1 VQLARGVCKEEKQ
14 KRYFGYNVTYQ
25 SCEKHETMKRNNTM
39 TSKTQ
44 NQHIRIGEL
53 NRLKVVRDTDFGLYL
68 QAEDFEEV
76 LLPNIYVME
85 DEMPM
90 EALVDVFVYTDSED
104 RPVAT
109 TKMPYAKLGEY
120 GYFTV
125 VDYKS
130 YGAFVNWGLPKD
142 LFVPLSQ
149 QKEYFNIG
157 KKYILRICL
166 DEQTG
171 RLYGTQKIGQYFNRS
186 MKGMHQNKELEVLV
200 IAKTPL
206 GYKVVADNQYEGML
220 FDNEIFEEIGVG
232 DRKKAYIKT
241 VRKDGK
247 LDLSLQPI
255 GKKAKVDEGE
265 QKVMEL
271 LEAHG
276 GELPFTYKSD
286 AEEIQKVFGM
296 SKKNFKRTLTA
307 LLEQNRIILTD
318 KSIVQEKK
326 GE

>member
-1 VQLARGVCKEEKQ
+1 MQESQ
-14 KRYFGYNVTYQ
+14 K
-25 SCEKHETMKRNNTM
+25 
-39 TSKTQ
+39 SK
-44 NQHIRIGEL
+44 NLSIAIGEINTL
-53 NRLKVVRDTDFGLYL
+53 EVMRDTDYGYFLE
-68 QAEDFEEV
+68 AKDEKEV
-76 LLPNIYVME
+76 LLPNVYVME

-90 EALVDVFVYTDSED
+90 GSLIDVFVYTDSED

-157 KKYILRICL
+157 KKYVLRICL

-171 RLYGTQKIGQYFNRS
+171 RLYGTQKIGKYFNRD
-186 MKGMHQNKELEVLV
+186 MKGLHQNKVLDAMV

-220 FDNEIFEEIGVG
+220 FDNEIFEEVRIG
-232 DRKKAYIKT
+232 DRKKVYIKS
-241 VRKDGK
+241 VRKDFK

-255 GKKAKVDEGE
+255 GKKAKINEAE
-265 QKVMEL
+265 ATILQL
-271 LEAHG
+271 LKEANG
-276 GELPFTYKSD
+276 TLPFTYKSD
-286 AEEIQKVFGM
+286 AEAIQKVFGM
-296 SKKNFKRTLTA
+296 SKKNFKSTLTELIQSKQIQ
-307 LLEQNRIILTD
+307 LLDDAITLL
-318 KSIVQEKK
+318 
-326 GE
+326 

>member
-1 VQLARGVCKEEKQ
+1 MQ
-14 KRYFGYNVTYQ
+14 
-25 SCEKHETMKRNNTM
+25 NNTN
-39 TSKTQ
+39 TVEKSKNLTI
-44 NQHIRIGEL
+44 NIGEIKTL
-53 NRLKVVRDTDFGLYL
+53 EVMRDTDYGYFLEAKDGS
-68 QAEDFEEV
+68 EI

-90 EALVDVFVYTDSED
+90 GSLIDVFVYTDSED

-157 KKYILRICL
+157 KKYLLRVCL

-171 RLYGTQKIGQYFNRS
+171 RLFGTQKIGKYFNRD
-186 MKGMHQNKELEVLV
+186 MKGLHQNKELDAIVL
-200 IAKTPL
+200 AKTPL
-206 GYKVVADNQYEGML
+206 GFKVVADNQYEGML
-220 FDNEIFEEIGVG
+220 FSNEIFEEIRIG
-232 DRKKAYIKT
+232 DRKKVYIKS

-255 GKKAKVDEGE
+255 GKQAKISEAE
-265 QKVMEL
+265 HTILQL
-271 LEAHG
+271 LKEADG
-276 GELPFTYKSD
+276 TLPFTYKSD
-286 AEEIQKVFGM
+286 AEAIKKVFGM
-296 SKKNFKRTLTA
+296 SKKNFKRTLTELIENQKIQ
-307 LLEQNRIILTD
+307 LLED
-318 KSIVQEKK
+318 AIVLL
-326 GE
+326 

>member
-1 VQLARGVCKEEKQ
+1 MQNNPQEQKIQNKQLK
-14 KRYFGYNVTYQ
+14 
-25 SCEKHETMKRNNTM
+25 
-39 TSKTQ
+39 
-44 NQHIRIGEL
+44 IGEI
-53 NRLKVVRDTDFGLYL
+53 NTLKVARDTDFGLFL
-68 QAEDFEEV
+68 EAENFEEV
-76 LLPNIYVME
+76 LLPNVYVME
-85 DEMPM
+85 DEM
-90 EALVDVFVYTDSED
+90 EIDTLIDVFVYTDSED
-104 RPVAT
+104 RPVAS
-109 TKMPYAKLGEY
+109 TKYPYAMLGEY

-171 RLYGTQKIGQYFNRS
+171 RLYGTQKIGKFFNRE
-186 MKGMHQNKELEVLV
+186 MKGLHQNKELEAIV

-220 FDNEIFEEIGVG
+220 FENEIFEELKIG
-232 DRKKAYIKT
+232 DRKKVYIKT

-255 GKKAKVDEGE
+255 GKKAKADEGE
-265 QKVMEL
+265 VKVLKL
-271 LEAHG
+271 LEESG
-276 GELPFTYKSD
+276 GEMAFTYKSD
-286 AEEIQKVFGM
+286 AEEIKKVFGM
-296 SKKNFKRTLTA
+296 SKKNFKRTLTS
-307 LLEQNRIILTD
+307 LLDGGKITLDES
-318 KSIVQEKK
+318 SIKINQ
-326 GE
+326 